1 MENMW
6 SNKASMANIMM
17 SNIEIC
23 NNEMLKVERGTR
35 DNQIF
40 FRGIGGLA
48 PTPSPRC
55 DTHEELCH
63 LPNHQEMGAL

>member
-1 MENMW
+1 MT
-6 SNKASMANIMM
+6 NIMM
-17 SNIEIC
+17 SNMEKC
-23 NNEMLKVERGTR
+23 NDKDLKIERGTR

-40 FRGIGGLA
+40 SRGIGGLA